1 MNDLKVISISEEKH
15 FNGVVFPLSLAPT
28 DSIQTVEQTVA
39 YLKSNMTTLLDLLLK
54 HGAILFRG
62 FPISD
67 AKDFNEFALAFGWQ
81 DLPYIGGAAVR
92 TNVHGVVFT
101 SNESPPDQPIPFHH
115 EMAQVPKFPSY
126 LFFYCDVPATEGGD
140 TPICLSNVVY
150 EQLNQEKPKFV
161 EDLKQKGVK
170 YTRVLPEEDDPSSPI
185 GRGWKSTYL
194 TNDKKVAEERCTQH
208 GGSYEWLPNGDL
220 KTISKVLPAIRI
232 EERTSKPTWFNSIVA
247 AYFGWK
253 DKRNQPERAV
263 TYGDDSP
270 LNPEDV
276 TRANQVLEENC
287 VSFKW
292 LKGDI
297 ILVDNKLVLHSRGTF
312 VPPRRILA
320 ALFQ

>member
-1 MNDLKVISISEEKH
+1 MRMFL
-15 FNGVVFPLSLAPT
+15 
-28 DSIQTVEQTVA
+28 
-39 YLKSNMTTLLDLLLK
+39 
-54 HGAILFRG
+54 
-62 FPISD
+62 
-67 AKDFNEFALAFGWQ
+67 
-81 DLPYIGGAAVR
+81 
-92 TNVHGVVFT
+92 
-101 SNESPPDQPIPFHH
+101 
-115 EMAQVPKFPSY
+115 
-126 LFFYCDVPATEGGD
+126 
-140 TPICLSNVVY
+140 
-150 EQLNQEKPKFV
+150 
-161 EDLKQKGVK
+161 
-170 YTRVLPEEDDPSSPI
+170 